1 MIQNAKISVIIP
13 TYNRADYIGQTLLSI
28 LNQTL
33 SAYEIII
40 VNDSSLDN
48 SLEIIETTFNN
59 WVRNQTDSSKIP
71 KLKVITQANKGPASA
86 RNNGIKNSSGE
97 ILHFFD
103 SDDIAAPNKH
113 YEQYKKLID
122 SNSDIVV
129 SPWLKSVIEK
139 NKINNKYIFEE
150 AFDEKV
156 IQQYGLPR
164 GNLAKHLLTDWALI
178 SHACLF
184 KKEIVNKIGGF
195 REDYFGTEDT
205 LFLFDCILAGAKFSF
220 TNKTCILYRTNNIKL
235 SAGKSSEKRHIYES
249 ARLVIKMHKLA
260 SENGMNPSKYLLTM
274 FWAWKLE
281 RLFKKNLIPK
291 DNTYL
296 LLKKLIS
303 PKSDYFWSIIQ
314 FLDRVNKKLLRILT
328 GTSHYCSFKCGTIL
342 SSQEKLFESIG
353 YYYKKTKDSF

>member
-1 MIQNAKISVIIP
+1 MKEKAKISVIIP

-33 SAYEIII
+33 CAYEIII
-40 VNDSSLDN
+40 VNDGSLDN
-48 SLEIIETTFNN
+48 SLEIIDNTFNN
-59 WVRNQTDSSKIP
+59 WLRNQSDSSDIP

-122 SNSDIVV
+122 SKADIVV
-129 SPWLKSVIEK
+129 SPWLKAVIEK
-139 NKINNKYIFEE
+139 AKINNKYIFEE

-195 REDYFGTEDT
+195 REDYYGTEDT

-220 TNKTCILYRTNNIKL
+220 TNKTYILYRKNNIKL

-249 ARLVIKMHKLA
+249 ARLVIKMHQLA
-260 SENGMNPSKYLLTM
+260 SENGMNPSKYLLSK

-281 RLFKKNLIPK
+281 RLFYKHLLPK
-291 DNTYL
+291 DNIYL
-296 LLKKLIS
+296 LLKKIIS
-303 PKSDYFWSIIQ
+303 PKSNIFWIIFQ
-314 FLDRVNKKLLRILT
+314 FLDSVNKKLLKIKT
-328 GTSHYCSFKCGTIL
+328 GSRYYPSFKCGSIL
-342 SSQEKLFESIG
+342 SSQVQIFESIG
-353 YYYKKTKDSF
+353 YYYKKSKDSF

>member
-1 MIQNAKISVIIP
+1 MKEKAKISVIIP

-40 VNDSSLDN
+40 VNNSSLDN
-48 SLEIIETTFNN
+48 SLEIIDNTFNN
-59 WVRNQTDSSKIP
+59 WVRNQSDSSKIP

-122 SNSDIVV
+122 SNADIVV
-129 SPWLKSVIEK
+129 SPWIKSVIQK
-139 NKINNKYIFEE
+139 SKINKRYNFEE
-150 AFDEKV
+150 AADEKV
-156 IQQYGLPR
+156 IQQFGLPK

-178 SHACLF
+178 SHACLY

-195 REDYFGTEDT
+195 REDFFGTEDT

-249 ARLVIKMHKLA
+249 AKLVIKMHQLA
-260 SENGMNPSKYLLTM
+260 SENGMYPAKYLLSK

-281 RLFKKNLIPK
+281 RLFYKHLLPK
-291 DNTYL
+291 DETYL
-296 LLKKLIS
+296 ILKNIIS
-303 PKSDYFWSIIQ
+303 PKSHIFWSIIQ
-314 FLDRVNKKLLRILT
+314 FFDRVNKKLLKIIT
-328 GTSHYCSFKCGTIL
+328 GTRYYCSFKCGTIL
-342 SSQEKLFESIG
+342 PSQIKLFESMG
-353 YYYKKTKDSF
+353 YYYKK

>member
-1 MIQNAKISVIIP
+1 MKEKAKISVIIP

-48 SLEIIETTFNN
+48 SLEIIDNTFNN
-59 WVRNQTDSSKIP
+59 WVRNQSDSSKIP
-71 KLKVITQANKGPASA
+71 KLKVITQANQGPASA

-122 SNSDIVV
+122 SNADIVV
-129 SPWLKSVIEK
+129 SPWIKSIIK
-139 NKINNKYIFEE
+139 KSKTNKIYNFEE
-150 AFDEKV
+150 AVDEKV
-156 IQQYGLPR
+156 IQQFGLPK

-178 SHACLF
+178 SHACLY

-195 REDYFGTEDT
+195 REDFFGTEDT

-235 SAGKSSEKRHIYES
+235 SSGKSSEKRHIYES
-249 ARLVIKMHKLA
+249 AKLVIKMHHLA
-260 SENGMNPSKYLLTM
+260 SENGMNPAKYFLSK

-281 RLFKKNLIPK
+281 RLFHKHLLPK
-291 DNTYL
+291 DETYINL
-296 LLKKLIS
+296 TKIIY
-303 PKSDYFWSIIQ
+303 PKSNIFWIIFQ
-314 FLDRVNKKLLRILT
+314 FLDSFYKKVLKIKT
-328 GTSHYCSFKCGTIL
+328 GSRYYPSFKCGSIL
-342 SSQEKLFESIG
+342 SSQVQIFESIG
-353 YYYKKTKDSF
+353 YYYKKNKDSF